1 MGTTR
6 AGQRSTGVLVAA
18 LAFAAC
24 QTTPLPASDAAPTAT
39 ATGAAASSVP
49 STFFPSEAPSSA
61 PSAAPPRGLTWTS
74 RGIPEFTTEGGAG
87 IAGTIDGA
95 TRYTHVVVSNL
106 EEACCGG
113 LDASVYDRTADDG
126 ASWGQR
132 LLLRGIEPTVAAADG
147 HVYVTLEAYECRS
160 GIGILTNDAH
170 GRRGRW
176 SATNCLTTDGE
187 LDSEWA
193 PAIAATGS
201 SVYVAAIDARTKRA
215 RVWTS
220 SDNGRSWTDS
230 ALGPARPDAAGC
242 CLGPVRVG
250 ATSEHVL
257 VAWSDEAKVVA
268 RISHD
273 AGRSWEAATALA
285 PGVVSTAAAAGA
297 RLAVTGTRT
306 DQGAW
311 IRAWS
316 QQGGWVT
323 VPLPTDGPASETPT
337 GAAVAMNLDP
347 AGALTY
353 FACWLVGTDGTELR
367 LSTASADGLDWST
380 PEPAPG
386 CAVESVGAEGRLLQ
400 IAGPAED
407 GEGYTLAIGS

>member
-1 MGTTR
+1 
-6 AGQRSTGVLVAA
+6 V
-18 LAFAAC
+18 
-24 QTTPLPASDAAPTAT
+24 PASDGAPTAT
-39 ATGAAASSVP
+39 ALGPAASSVP
-49 STFFPSEAPSSA
+49 PTFFPSEAPSSA
-61 PSAAPPRGLTWTS
+61 PSTAPPKGLTWTS

-132 LLLRGIEPTVAAADG
+132 LLLRGVEPTVAGADG
-147 HVYVTLEAYECRS
+147 HVYVALEAYECRL
-160 GIGILTNDAH
+160 GLGILTNDVH

-257 VAWSDEAKVVA
+257 VAWSDQGRVVT
-268 RISHD
+268 RISD
-273 AGRSWEAATALA
+273 DGGRTWAETTKLA
-285 PGVVSTAAAAGA
+285 SGRVSGAAGA
-297 RLAVTGTRT
+297 SGHLAVAGTGSDRT
-306 DQGAW
+306 AW

-316 QQGGWVT
+316 QQGGWLT

-353 FACWLVGTDGTELR
+353 FACWLVGTDSTELR

-386 CAVESVGAEGRLLQ
+386 CAMQSLGVEGRILQ

-407 GEGYTLAIGS
+407 GEGYTLAIGN